1 VLIFGLSV
9 PGSGCG
15 RMTIQVPHFGHV
27 MHEHTMRWAIEKLYG
42 RPASFRCL
50 QPRSDRQ
57 PATYAEEEL
66 LCVFSK

>member
-1 VLIFGLSV
+1 
-9 PGSGCG
+9 
-15 RMTIQVPHFGHV
+15 
-27 MHEHTMRWAIEKLYG
+27 MRWAIKKLYG

-50 QPRSDRQ
+50 QPAVIGS